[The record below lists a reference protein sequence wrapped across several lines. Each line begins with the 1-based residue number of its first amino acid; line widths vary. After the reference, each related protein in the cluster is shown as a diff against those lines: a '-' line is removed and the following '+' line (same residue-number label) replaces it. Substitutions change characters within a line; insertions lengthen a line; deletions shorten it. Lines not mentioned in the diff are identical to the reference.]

1 MPKAPKGAKKR
12 AQHAGKPGNAGGDEK
27 RSMLVSANT
36 NLGQHFLKNPQVVTS
51 IIEKSKLQ
59 SSDTVL
65 EIGPGTGNLTVKL
78 LEGVR
83 RVVAVEYD
91 PRMVRE
97 LTKRVEQAPEL
108 KRRLELI
115 HANVLKTALPYFDVC
130 VANIPYNISSPLLF
144 KLLAHRPPFRAAVI
158 MFQEEFAQRLS
169 ARPGDTLYCR
179 LSVNTQL
186 LARVDQLMRVG
197 RGNFRPPPK
206 VDSRVVR
213 IELKNPPPPVNFV
226 EWDGLV
232 KLCFNRKN
240 KTLRSL
246 FTSKKV
252 IADLETSWKTFA
264 ALRGSSGETPDVKA
278 MVEEVVGQERFDGKR
293 PAKMDQD
300 DFLALLVAFNAKGL
314 HFT

>member
-97 LTKRVEQAPEL
+97 LTKRVEQAPDL

-264 ALRGSSGETPDVKA
+264 ALHGSAGATPDVKA
-278 MVEEVVGQERFDGKR
+278 MVEEVVGGERFDGKR

>member
-1 MPKAPKGAKKR
+1 MRNDCP
-12 AQHAGKPGNAGGDEK
+12 
-27 RSMLVSANT
+27 
-36 NLGQHFLKNPQVVTS
+36 
-51 IIEKSKLQ
+51 
-59 SSDTVL
+59 
-65 EIGPGTGNLTVKL
+65 
-78 LEGVR
+78 
-83 RVVAVEYD
+83 
-91 PRMVRE
+91 
-97 LTKRVEQAPEL
+97 
-108 KRRLELI
+108 
-115 HANVLKTALPYFDVC
+115 
-130 VANIPYNISSPLLF
+130 
-144 KLLAHRPPFRAAVI
+144 
-158 MFQEEFAQRLS
+158 
-169 ARPGDTLYCR
+169 ARPGDALYCR

-186 LARVDQLMRVG
+186 LAKVTQLIKVG
-197 RGNFRPPPK
+197 RNNFRPPPK

-264 ALRGSSGETPDVKA
+264 ALRGSSGATPDVKA
-278 MVEEVVGQERFDGKR
+278 MVEEVVGGERFDGKR

>member
-1 MPKAPKGAKKR
+1 MPKRKGKDSSGGGGKR
-12 AQHAGKPGNAGGDEK
+12 HDSGLLAADK
-27 RSMLVSANT
+27 S
-36 NLGQHFLKNPQVVTS
+36 LGQNFLKNPAVVDS
-51 IIEKSKLQ
+51 IVERAKLRPT
-59 SSDTVL
+59 DAVL
-65 EIGPGTGNLTVKL
+65 EVGPGTGNLTVKL
-78 LEGVR
+78 LAR
-83 RVVAVEYD
+83 AKSLVAVEFD

-97 LTKRVEQAPEL
+97 VKKRVEGDPR
-108 KRRLELI
+108 KHRLELI
-115 HANVLKTALPYFDVC
+115 QGDILKTPLPFFDVC
-130 VANIPYNISSPLLF
+130 VANLPYNISSPFLF
-144 KLLAHRPPFRAAVI
+144 KLLAHRPYFRCAVV

-169 ARPGDTLYCR
+169 ARPGDSLYCR

-186 LARVDQLMRVG
+186 LAKVTQLIKVG
-197 RGNFRPPPK
+197 RNNFRPPPK

-264 ALRGSSGETPDVKA
+264 ALRGVTGETPSIKA
-278 MVEEVVGQERFDGKR
+278 MVEEVVAEERFDGKR

-300 DFLALLVAFNAKGL
+300 DFLALLVAFNAKGF

>member
-169 ARPGDTLYCR
+169 ARPGDTLYYR

-197 RGNFRPPPK
+197 RGNFRPPPRSTRASCA
-206 VDSRVVR
+206 SR
-213 IELKNPPPPVNFV
+213 
-226 EWDGLV
+226 
-232 KLCFNRKN
+232 CA
-240 KTLRSL
+240 T
-246 FTSKKV
+246 
-252 IADLETSWKTFA
+252 A
-264 ALRGSSGETPDVKA
+264 AARRLSSG
-278 MVEEVVGQERFDGKR
+278 R
-293 PAKMDQD
+293 PAAPALQPQAQD
-300 DFLALLVAFNAKGL
+300 AARAAQHQADAAHARRRLRPTPRCAARRARAATRARRRPCSPRPRPTPTATGRWADDDDGRRRRRGGGARR
-314 HFT
+314 T